1 MNYLLKLHRLARL
14 PSVTSRWVRGALV
27 PTIIRQRVFGTVF
40 IACVL
45 AVIYWGL
52 IASDRYVSEARV
64 IIQRTDLAGGQA
76 MDFGSLLAGAGNGN
90 RADQLLLRDQLLSM
104 DMLQKLDEKLH
115 LRAHYSAEQHD
126 LLSRMWSPDVSQEG
140 FYRYYRTHVSVE
152 LDDYAGVLVIK
163 AQGYDPKKAHAISS
177 MLIEEG
183 ERGMNNMSHLMAL
196 EQVAFIKK
204 QVDQMA
210 QRFQDARLAVLSYQ
224 NRKGLASPLSTA
236 ENVVGAINRLEAQR
250 TEIQAHRR
258 ALLGYLTPQAP
269 NVIELDLQ
277 LDAIEKQIVQEQGR
291 LTSPNGK
298 MLNSTVEEYQRLEM
312 AAMFAQ
318 DIYKTGLIALEKGQ
332 VEATRMLKKVSILQA
347 PTLPQQA
354 LEPRRI
360 YNIIVFILVAMLI
373 AGILYLL
380 AAIIRDHKD

>member
-1 MNYLLKLHRLARL
+1 MNHLLKLRRLAQL
-14 PSVTSRWVRGALV
+14 PSATGRWACGSLV
-27 PTIIRQRVFGTVF
+27 PAIIGQRVFGTLF
-40 IACVL
+40 IACML

-104 DMLQKLDEKLH
+104 DMLQKLDAKLH

-126 LLSRMWSPDVSQEG
+126 LFSRMWSPDVSQEG
-140 FYRYYRTHVSVE
+140 FYRYYRAHLSVE

-163 AQGYDPKKAHAISS
+163 AQGYDPIKAHAISA

-204 QVDQMA
+204 QVDLMA

-291 LTSPNGK
+291 LTSPTGK

-332 VEATRMLKKVSILQA
+332 VEATRALKKVSILQA

>member
-1 MNYLLKLHRLARL
+1 MIHLIKSNRIACALSSACRWTRRILA
-14 PSVTSRWVRGALV
+14 PA
-27 PTIIRQRVFGTVF
+27 IFRQRVCCSALV
-40 IACVL
+40 ACVL
-45 AVIYWGL
+45 AVLYWGL

-64 IIQRTDLAGGQA
+64 IIQRTDLGVGQT
-76 MDFGSLLAGAGNGN
+76 MDFGSLLAGVGNNN

-104 DMLQKLDEKLH
+104 DMLQKLDKKLN

-126 LLSRMWSPDVSQEG
+126 LLSRMWSSDQAQES
-140 FYRYYRTHVSVE
+140 FYRYYRAHVSVE

-163 AQGYDPKKAHAISS
+163 AQGYDPKTAQAIAA
-177 MLIEEG
+177 MLISEG
-183 ERGMNNMSHLMAL
+183 ERGMNNISHLMAL

-224 NRKGLASPLSTA
+224 NSKGLASPLSTA
-236 ENVVGAINRLEAQR
+236 ENVVGAINKLDAQR
-250 TEIQAHRR
+250 TELQAHRR

-277 LDAIEKQIVQEQGR
+277 IDAIAKQIVQEQAR
-291 LTSPNGK
+291 LTAPNGK

-312 AAMFAQ
+312 ASMFAQ
-318 DIYKTGLIALEKGQ
+318 DVYKTGLIALEKGQ
-332 VEATRMLKKVSILQA
+332 VEATRALKKVSILQT

-354 LEPRRI
+354 LEPRRV
-360 YNIIVFILVAMLI
+360 YNIVVFILIAMLI

-380 AAIIRDHKD
+380 AAIIRDHKE